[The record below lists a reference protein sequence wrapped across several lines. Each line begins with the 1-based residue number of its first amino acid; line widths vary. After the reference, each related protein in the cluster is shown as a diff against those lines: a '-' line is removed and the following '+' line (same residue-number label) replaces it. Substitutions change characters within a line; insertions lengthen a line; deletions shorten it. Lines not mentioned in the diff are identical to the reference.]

1 MEDKN
6 NNTKNIIIILT
17 AVVIALAVIFGAV
30 GYNNYKKTQPASTDL
45 TADKTADSE
54 EPEDNETSEGKDD
67 TDEDS
72 DENSNEEKKTSEPD
86 SDITRFYGGTY
97 LIGEEMQAGEYV
109 LEPDTYEGSFEVVSD
124 LSGDSGTLIS
134 SGSYNVRIYLTV
146 EEGQYLKFDG
156 VAIPADEA
164 DALIPKDSIYQH
176 TGMYLV
182 GKDIQPGEYLAK
194 IDTEDGSDGY
204 VEITDDSTWSGQS
217 VLQAIIVE
225 EDMNIT
231 LEEGTYVRLVGVK
244 LREPY

>member
-1 MEDKN
+1 MEDKSN
-6 NNTKNIIIILT
+6 SKKNIIIILG
-17 AVVIALAVIFGAV
+17 AVVIALVIIIGAV
-30 GYNNYKKTQPASTDL
+30 GYNSHRKTQPASTNS
-45 TADKTADSE
+45 TAE
-54 EPEDNETSEGKDD
+54 EAA
-67 TDEDS
+67 DS
-72 DENSNEEKKTSEPD
+72 DELENEVSDGEGDEEGEEAGEEKKASEPEKD
-86 SDITRFYGGTY
+86 VTRYYGGTY

-109 LEPDTYEGSFEVVSD
+109 LEPNTYEGSFEVVSD

-146 EEGQYLKFDG
+146 YESQYLKFDG

-194 IDTEDGSDGY
+194 LDTGDGSDGY
-204 VEITDDSTWSGQS
+204 VEITDDSTWSGNS